1 MRQPFDLQAFSVEL
15 EETVTSFLRVTKFL
29 STTVLV
35 RPTLQERFENKVIIR
50 TKNLQLL
57 EFLCVIVW
65 FMEDKVPQCLLLLEL
80 RDLVED
86 LSNKDIEKYSYL
98 KLLLKSK
105 VQTLLWLQDTT
116 KYSTNEYFGILN
128 QNVIQKKLQNSVK
141 FAFRSNSVVKK
152 PQRRRGYK
160 DKGSRKPPH
169 EEGRNHILA
178 ELQREI
184 EAERAVTLDTLAFL
198 EGFLE

>member
-1 MRQPFDLQAFSVEL
+1 MRQPFDLQVFEVEL
-15 EETVTSFLRVTKFL
+15 EENISSFLEVTKFL

-35 RPTLQERFENKVIIR
+35 RPTLQERFENKVLIR

-65 FMEDKVPQCLLLLEL
+65 FMKDKVPQCLLLLEL
-80 RDLVED
+80 RDLVDD

-105 VQTLLWLQDTT
+105 VQTILWLQETT
-116 KYSTNEYFGILN
+116 KYSTNEYFGILG
-128 QNVIQKKLQNSVK
+128 QDVIQRKLQNSVK
-141 FAFRSNSVVKK
+141 FAFRTNSAVKK

-169 EEGRNHILA
+169 EQGRTFVLA